1 MSKTFRLYGD
11 KYQSV
16 TFEFEGKALTEVGFR
31 RNNERSLTPEE
42 LEAGYEL
49 IETVHLT
56 SEAEGDVQYETEQL
70 LLDRLLEK
78 GRAAAERL
86 PEDGIAIV
94 ENQRGGQDQ
103 PRPRQKIKT
112 LVVDGENRLH
122 FEYSIDPPLR
132 ISLYRRRAAA
142 AS

>member
-1 MSKTFRLYGD
+1 MSKTFRLYGST
-11 KYQSV
+11 YQSV

-31 RNNERSLTPEE
+31 RNHERSITPEE
-42 LEAGYEL
+42 LEAEYEH

-56 SEAEGDVQYETEQL
+56 SEAEGDVQQETEQL

-86 PEDGIAIV
+86 PEDGVAIV
-94 ENQRGGQDQ
+94 ENDRGGKDQ
-103 PRPRQKIKT
+103 PRPHQKIRT
-112 LVVDGENRLH
+112 VVVNGENRLH

-132 ISLYRRRAAA
+132 IALY
-142 AS
+142 SKKG

>member
-11 KYQSV
+11 TYQSV
-16 TFEFEGKALTEVGFR
+16 TFEFEGKALTEVSFR
-31 RNNERSLTPEE
+31 RNHERSLTPEQ
-42 LEAGYEL
+42 LEAEYEL

-56 SEAEGDVQYETEQL
+56 SEAEGDVQAETEQL

-94 ENQRGGQDQ
+94 ENERGGQDQ

-112 LVVDGENRLH
+112 VVEGGENRLH
-122 FEYSIDPPLR
+122 FQYLIDPPLR
-132 ISLYRRRAAA
+132 ISLYRPKAD

>member
-11 KYQSV
+11 TYQSV

-31 RNNERSLTPEE
+31 RNHERSLTPEE
-42 LEAGYEL
+42 LASDYEL

-56 SEAEGDVQYETEQL
+56 SEAEGDVQAETEQL

-78 GRAAAERL
+78 GRAAAGRL
-86 PEDGIAIV
+86 PADGVAIV
-94 ENQRGGQDQ
+94 ENERGGQDQ
-103 PRPRQKIKT
+103 PRPRQKIRN
-112 LVVDGENRLH
+112 VVVGGENRLR
-122 FEYSIDPPLR
+122 FEYVIEPPLR
-132 ISLYRRRAAA
+132 IALYRPK